1 MVDGDGQHTAEVVE
15 MTQRLR
21 NYGVDDYARA
31 KDLCAEKLRAW
42 GYYDK
47 GRAVAMPHWHQF

>member
-1 MVDGDGQHTAEVVE
+1 MVDGCQRTAEVVE

-47 GRAVAMPHWHQF
+47 GDRKSVV

>member
-1 MVDGDGQHTAEVVE
+1 
-15 MTQRLR
+15 MTRATR
-21 NYGVDDYARA
+21 YYGVDDYARA